1 MAGSTIIPDSKSD
14 LCLMAAL
21 FKHRLGG
28 SVFLKYEHVW
38 WPVRE
43 VCSDLFGTL
52 LPFCIIR
59 TAKTRS
65 FCFWEQNMW
74 PADLDVYFYP
84 LLSCT
89 SFLHHL
95 QSKSFRIGSGH
106 VVSSVTAQQ
115 KGSGPKTA
123 GQLEALL
130 RGVSMSQCLGG
141 FSKSTPAS
149 CHRLIADSKLDT
161 AVDASQV

>member
-1 MAGSTIIPDSKSD
+1 MNTYGGLSGRSAQTCLGLSCHFVLSELQKQDPSAFGS
-14 LCLMAAL
+14 
-21 FKHRLGG
+21 
-28 SVFLKYEHVW
+28 
-38 WPVRE
+38 
-43 VCSDLFGTL
+43 
-52 LPFCIIR
+52 
-59 TAKTRS
+59 KTCDQLIWMYT
-65 FCFWEQNMW
+65 FI
-74 PADLDVYFYP
+74 
-84 LLSCT
+84 LSCT

-130 RGVSMSQCLGG
+130 CGVSMSQCLGG

-149 CHRLIADSKLDT
+149 CHRPNTDFLG
-161 AVDASQV
+161 